1 MAMSEDYTDII
12 QQVSQLVF
20 EAIQEREENLSSEV
34 KELDGELA
42 KLLRLVGKQVMSMCL
57 NEMAQKVTTE
67 SKKTG
72 LVVHRRDSVK
82 YSVIFGVIEVKSP
95 YLWHKQEGWGVRP
108 VVEKL
113 GIKHKER
120 SIAVKRALTDFG
132 SEESFGQAAKRF
144 KEHYGWTVERG
155 AIRREVEAIANEAES
170 FVEKRLKALET
181 KFKNL
186 IPPKRRSGWNRVLV
200 ELDGCQ
206 IRTGILMSGETEE
219 LTSLRRLKKRKRPTD
234 WREVRVGLARP
245 VENKESRT
253 FIGRMGKYPELVP
266 QLHSAAV
273 DQGLSIYTL
282 VFGVADGGNGLKEAL
297 EAKFTNFQFILD
309 YAHFK
314 QHLYQAVEA
323 MELEPKWRSIWLSCV
338 QDLIEGGRVK
348 TIISRLKHWSGQGKE
363 IVFNFAKYL
372 ERFRQSVHYQKYREW
387 GLPIGSG
394 EIESSHRYIPQK
406 RLKIPGATWHPNMI
420 NPMLALR
427 VIRANDWWSDFWQ
440 TYTCSEKL
448 LMA

>member
-1 MAMSEDYTDII
+1 MKEDYTDII
-12 QQVSQLVF
+12 QQVSQAVF
-20 EAIQEREENLSSEV
+20 EAIKDREENLSEQV

-42 KLLRLVGKQVMSMCL
+42 KLLRLVGREVMSKCL
-57 NEMAQKVTTE
+57 NEAAEKVTNE
-67 SKKTG
+67 SKKKG
-72 LVVHRRDSVK
+72 LVVHRREKIK
-82 YSVIFGVIEVKSP
+82 YSVIFGIVNLNSP
-95 YLWHKQEGWGVRP
+95 YLWHKQQGWGIRP

-113 GIKHKER
+113 GIKSGSR

-132 SEESFGQAAKRF
+132 AEESFGQAAKRF
-144 KEHYGWTVERG
+144 QEHYGWTVERG
-155 AIRREVEAIANEAES
+155 AIRREVEAIALETEYYL
-170 FVEKRLKALET
+170 EKRLLALET

-206 IRTGILMSGETEE
+206 IRTGGLLSSQTEE
-219 LTSLRRLKKRKRPTD
+219 LTPLRRLKKRKRKID

-245 VENKESRT
+245 VEHRDSRT
-253 FIGRMGKYPELVP
+253 FIARMGRYPELVP

-323 MELEPKWRSIWLSCV
+323 MELEPKWRSIWLNCT

-348 TIISRLKHWSGQGKE
+348 TIISRLKHWSGRGKE
-363 IVFNFAKYL
+363 VVLNFAKYL
-372 ERFRQSVHYQKYREW
+372 ERFSQSVHYKRYREW

-406 RLKIPGATWHPNMI
+406 RLKIPGATWNPQTI

-427 VIRANDWWSDFWQ
+427 VIRANNWWSDFWE
-440 TYTCSEKL
+440 TYTLRRNYK
-448 LMA
+448 AA